1 MYCLIGR
8 TPGHVFGIIT
18 QCTSEWQYYDNLD
31 NNDVFFSQAEMTDK
45 LKKRA
50 ERFGT
55 VTSTT
60 LTKVSG
66 LYMKNFQCALYRLTV
81 YLAVILLGKCVLKIA
96 SE

>member
-1 MYCLIGR
+1 
-8 TPGHVFGIIT
+8 
-18 QCTSEWQYYDNLD
+18 
-31 NNDVFFSQAEMTDK
+31 MTDK